1 MLMLLWVVLCWD
13 SFRRYGCLNEAFM
26 VFDDMTYKSK
36 VTWNIMLSL
45 LAYNGY
51 VEDVKDFFHELLRLG
66 VLL

>member
-13 SFRRYGCLNEAFM
+13 SFGRYGCLNEAFM
-26 VFDDMTYKSK
+26 VYHDMTYKSK
-36 VTWNIMLSL
+36 VTWNTMLSL

-51 VEDVKDFFHELLRLG
+51 VEDVKVFFRELLRLR